1 MALEKSGIK
10 IPRLVSFVR
19 KNQKKKTV
27 EREKGEQK
35 KRREEEE
42 EEKIKR
48 YGTLIF
54 GMETELK

>member
-10 IPRLVSFVR
+10 RPRMVSFVR
-19 KNQKKKTV
+19 KKPKTV

>member
-10 IPRLVSFVR
+10 RPRLVSFV
-19 KNQKKKTV
+19 KGEKTV
-27 EREKGEQK
+27 ERERGEQK
-35 KRREEEE
+35 KRREEE

>member
-1 MALEKSGIK
+1 MTLGKSGIK
-10 IPRLVSFVR
+10 RPRLVSFVR
-19 KNQKKKTV
+19 GSKNRR
-27 EREKGEQK
+27 EREGRAK
-35 KRREEEE
+35 

>member
-1 MALEKSGIK
+1 MALGKSGIK
-10 IPRLVSFVR
+10 RPRLVSFVR
-19 KNQKKKTV
+19 ETKTV

-35 KRREEEE
+35 KRREEE

>member
-1 MALEKSGIK
+1 MIGLICEEK
-10 IPRLVSFVR
+10 
-19 KNQKKKTV
+19 QKTV

-54 GMETELK
+54 GTETELK

>member
-10 IPRLVSFVR
+10 RPRLVSFVR
-19 KNQKKKTV
+19 GSKKKKTV
-27 EREKGEQK
+27 ERERGEQK
-35 KRREEEE
+35 KRREEE

-54 GMETELK
+54 GIETELK